1 MSTRKSPTTD
11 SATPFN
17 AAGRSLAGSRP
28 TAKGSIPFSPLCHH
42 HESQAA
48 TNTGM
53 FFLSSAYMTFRPL
66 SASKGAYRL
75 PLGASQHFGNQFT
88 DDERINFLRSSSR
101 GHVRLQDSI
110 ALRGY
115 TPCVFIT
122 TLCIIER
129 MCMYILNMYMYM
141 YNIIIEYVYVYVQY
155 NYNRTVLKHSALN
168 VTVLNC
174 T

>member
-1 MSTRKSPTTD
+1 MNTRMSPTTD

-17 AAGRSLAGSRP
+17 AAGRSLAGSRS
-28 TAKGSIPFSPLCHH
+28 TAKGSIPFSPICHH

-48 TNTGM
+48 NTGM

-75 PLGASQHFGNQFT
+75 PLGAPQYFGNQFT

-110 ALRGY
+110 ASRGY
-115 TPCVFIT
+115 TTRCVFIT
-122 TLCIIER
+122 TLCIIR
-129 MCMYILNMYMYM
+129 RTCMCTCICTCIILYHD
-141 YNIIIEYVYVYVQY
+141 VYV
-155 NYNRTVLKHSALN
+155 T
-168 VTVLNC
+168 
-174 T
+174 